1 MSALKRQ
8 RLQKALYACLR
19 VKKSEAGE
27 FSAKS
32 LRLAGAPISNATL
45 RELCKAGC
53 LEFRINGT
61 KERGTRSY
69 RVVRST
75 LPF

>member
-32 LRLAGAPISNATL
+32 LRLAGAPISNATV
-45 RELCKAGC
+45 RALCKAGC
-53 LEFRINGT
+53 L
-61 KERGTRSY
+61 
-69 RVVRST
+69 
-75 LPF
+75 